1 MTKPSQENSET
12 VALKA
17 LAWIVGNDELLPV
30 FLNSTGTLPAHLP
43 GCADDADFLASV
55 LDFLLMDDAWV
66 AEFCDTNGLR
76 CDAPMQA
83 RAALPGGALTH
94 WT

>member
-1 MTKPSQENSET
+1 MFFSQDAAET

-17 LAWIVGNDELLPV
+17 LAWLAGDDDLLPV
-30 FLNSTGTLPAHLP
+30 FMGASGVTEGDLRAGAGDPA
-43 GCADDADFLASV
+43 FLGAV

-66 AEFCDTNGLR
+66 IRA
-76 CDAPMQA
+76 CDATGIAYADLAAA
-83 RAALPGGALTH
+83 RAALPGGAQMH